1 MNMSLYEIAS
11 LIALGGGCLC
21 VGFCSGI
28 IWERKNT
35 NSEWQR
41 WLSLSERVDSLSGS
55 WEHDM
60 FVLED
65 RLGRI
70 EDNLIWT
77 QKQCLHFDSEGYEDE
92 EITQDIPI
100 VNPGQVDSN

>member
-1 MNMSLYEIAS
+1 
-11 LIALGGGCLC
+11 
-21 VGFCSGI
+21 
-28 IWERKNT
+28 
-35 NSEWQR
+35 
-41 WLSLSERVDSLSGS
+41 
-55 WEHDM
+55 M